1 MIGGYRSREGEVKQ
15 QCIREAERRGKEERH
30 VNAPL
35 AENPADRWSKNE
47 SQPKRGA
54 DQSHAFR
61 AVLFGG
67 DVGDVGLRG
76 GDVSAR
82 DAVEYASGKEHEH
95 GRG

>member
-1 MIGGYRSREGEVKQ
+1 MIGRHRFREGEVKQ
-15 QCIREAERRGKEERH
+15 QCSREAERRGKEERH

-76 GDVSAR
+76 RDVSAS
-82 DAVEYASGKEHEH
+82 DAVEYAADKEHKN
-95 GRG
+95 GGG